1 MSECVFCDIVA
12 KQAPASVVYE
22 DDHTLGFMD
31 LYPAT
36 TGHVIVIPKA
46 HASNLAA
53 LPLGAEES
61 IASAGRKIGDA
72 MYTSLQCEGLNWVVA
87 DGVVAGQEIFHAH
100 LHLVP
105 RYTNDGFG
113 FRYPPGYPQEIPRD
127 QLDDTASSILN
138 AL

>member
-1 MSECVFCDIVA
+1 MGECVFCDIVA

-22 DDHTLGFMD
+22 DDSILGFMD

-36 TGHVIVIPKA
+36 IGHVIVIPKE

-53 LPLGAEES
+53 LPPRAEES
-61 IASAGRKIGDA
+61 IASAGRKIGA
-72 MYTSLQCEGLNWVVA
+72 AIYKSLQCEGLNWVVA
-87 DGVVAGQEIFHAH
+87 DGEVAGQEIFHVH

-113 FRYPPGYPQEIPRD
+113 FRHPPGYPQEIPRD
-127 QLDDTASSILN
+127 QLDNTASNILN